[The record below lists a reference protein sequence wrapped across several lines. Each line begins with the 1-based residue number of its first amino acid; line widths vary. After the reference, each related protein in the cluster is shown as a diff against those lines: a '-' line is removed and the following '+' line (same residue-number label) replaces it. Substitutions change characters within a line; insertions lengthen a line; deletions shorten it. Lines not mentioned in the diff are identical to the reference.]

1 MTECEKDY
9 NFEKKKKNQLLTTWT
24 LKKYHAVA
32 GDGDTCL

>member
-9 NFEKKKKNQLLTTWT
+9 NFEKKKNQLLTTWT